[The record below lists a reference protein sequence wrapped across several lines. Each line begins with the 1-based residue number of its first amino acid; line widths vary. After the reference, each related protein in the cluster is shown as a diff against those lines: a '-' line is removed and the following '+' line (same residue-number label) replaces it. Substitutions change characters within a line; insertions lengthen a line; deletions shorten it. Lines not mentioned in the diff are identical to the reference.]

1 MEIYETEE
9 EIRDGGEVVIHVICG
24 MIGAGKSTYAQKHYK
39 HVLEFESFG
48 SKDLQI
54 LAAKKLH
61 KQGNTVAYI
70 TCYPNM
76 AERLFFDSLKA
87 GEVRYILINTSF
99 QQCAENI
106 IKRGRAHDYQTIS
119 SGFEPNRKYEEQYA
133 STDIPFKR
141 INVFESKQTDATKER
156 W

>member
-1 MEIYETEE
+1 M
-9 EIRDGGEVVIHVICG
+9 IHVICG
-24 MIGAGKSTYAQKHYK
+24 MIGAGKSTYAKKHYE

-70 TCYPNM
+70 TCYPTM

-87 GEVRYILINTSF
+87 DDVHYILIDTSF

-106 IKRGRAHDYQTIS
+106 IKRGRAHDYQTIT
-119 SGFEPNRKYEEQYA
+119 SGFEPNRRYEEQYKN
-133 STDIPFKR
+133 SDIPFER
-141 INVFESKQTDATKER
+141 INVFELNQSNATEEK

>member
-1 MEIYETEE
+1 M
-9 EIRDGGEVVIHVICG
+9 IHVICG
-24 MIGAGKSTYAQKHYK
+24 MIGAGKSTYAKKHYE

-87 GEVRYILINTSF
+87 DDV
-99 QQCAENI
+99 QCAENI
-106 IKRGRAHDYQTIS
+106 IKRGRAHDHQTIT
-119 SGFEPNRKYEEQYA
+119 SGFEPNRRYEEQYKN
-133 STDIPFKR
+133 SDIPFER
-141 INVFESKQTDATKER
+141 INVFELNQSNATEER